1 MNTVGDRK
9 LGRVTSGFIDIHKGE
24 INFNLTCKIPKPAFD
39 SDMNYQINSNS
50 RLGSKLERS
59 RTVKFENKGGKSI
72 GKIAKKTSSNWLSNT
87 QQKLSPKK
95 ITEEERVLKLMKI
108 EALEDSIE
116 CLEETIKKVANFLK
130 NGE

>member
-24 INFNLTCKIPKPAFD
+24 INFNLTCKISKPTFD
-39 SDMNYQINSNS
+39 SDMAYQIHSNS
-50 RLGSKLERS
+50 RLGSKPERS

-72 GKIAKKTSSNWLSNT
+72 GKIAKKTSSNWFNNT

-95 ITEEERVLKLMKI
+95 ISEEERILKMMKI
-108 EALEDSIE
+108 EALEDSIS
-116 CLEETIKKVANFLK
+116 CLEETIKRVSNYVR